1 MANSSDLSD
10 VASGVAAL
18 SICESLLLAMGDL
31 KIMNEE
37 EAVGVIQDAAAGHR
51 NFDGP
56 AKNSAIHVEVV
67 AILDRIIAG
76 GNSIR
81 RP

>member
-1 MANSSDLSD
+1 
-10 VASGVAAL
+10 
-18 SICESLLLAMGDL
+18 
-31 KIMNEE
+31 MNEE
-37 EAVGVIQDAAAGHR
+37 EAVGVIEDAAAGHR

-56 AKNSAIHVEVV
+56 NKDSALHIEVV